1 MSEDPGVFYLGVD
14 KTGIMCYNVG
24 QNNLLEVLMAFSML
38 PSIIVES
45 VTDLTPDFLTERGI
59 ELLMLDF
66 DNTIVPYTTDI
77 PEPLMEQWLYDMKQ
91 SDVKICVVSNSKNQ
105 RVRIFCKNYGIDCIT
120 HARKPFPKGIREC
133 LAKYGLPASKCAL
146 AGDQIFT
153 DTMGAR
159 GCGVTA
165 ILVTAIDNHNI
176 WLKARHV
183 AELPFIFLARNRR
196 MNYEES

>member
-1 MSEDPGVFYLGVD
+1 
-14 KTGIMCYNVG
+14 
-24 QNNLLEVLMAFSML
+24 MAFSML
-38 PSIIVES
+38 PSLIVDS
-45 VTDLTPDFLTERGI
+45 VTDLTPDMLSERGI

-91 SDVKICVVSNSKNQ
+91 SDVKLCVVSNSKNQ

-120 HARKPFPKGIREC
+120 HAKKPFPKGIREC
-133 LAKYGLPASKCAL
+133 LNKYGLPAEKCAL

-153 DTMGAR
+153 DVMGAR
-159 GCGVTA
+159 NCGITA

-176 WLKARHV
+176 WLKLRHV

-196 MNYEES
+196 IEYEES